1 MIGRN
6 YTMKSMDKQLVS
18 KNLAVVVFAF
28 LTTLSAAPLSAQTF
42 DFYVADEEAGTGKFH
57 SGTITLN
64 PFFGDVEGNLY
75 SWRHQR
81 SITMSGNIYDGQVVA
96 SWQESERRRVR
107 VGRRLVWQWV
117 TVTKSSTVNL
127 YSVGGGLGVAPENR
141 TVLIGSW
148 QEVGGENQSGVFGGY
163 DVSQ

>member
-1 MIGRN
+1 MN
-6 YTMKSMDKQLVS
+6 LKLVS
-18 KNLAVVVFAF
+18 KNVGVIVFAF
-28 LTTLSAAPLSAQTF
+28 LTTLSATPLSAQTF

-64 PFFGDVEGNLY
+64 PISGDVEGNLI

-117 TVTKSSTVNL
+117 TVTNSSTVNL
-127 YSVGGGLGVAPENR
+127 YSVEGELGVAPENR
-141 TVLIGSW
+141 KVLFGSW